1 MTQGTGGKILFAS
14 VHPPGRVPS
23 QRFRYEQ
30 YVPFLA
36 EHGFATTFAPLI
48 HPDEYGV
55 MYGGSRLAHKAWI
68 GARGIA
74 QRGRDLLRLRDFDV
88 VVVQREAIQFGT
100 ALFERATG
108 RARPRLVFDFDDAIW
123 LPNASSANSR
133 LAWLKNA
140 EKTSRIIEAS
150 DMVWAGNDFLADY
163 ARQFSSAVQV
173 VPTTID
179 TNQYVPVDRHEREGA
194 LTIGWSGSITTMEHF
209 KPFVPVLKRVRERLG
224 DRVRFELIG
233 DPTYR
238 EPQLGIVG
246 RAWSAATEVEDLKR
260 FDIGIM
266 PLPDDEWSRGKC
278 GLKGLQYMA
287 LAIPTVMSPVGVNS
301 KIITDGENG
310 LLAASED
317 EWVDKLAQLV
327 ESEGLRRR
335 LGLAGR
341 ATVEERYSVESQK
354 GRYIAFLRALAG
366 RSLA

>member
-1 MTQGTGGKILFAS
+1 MRQSPGGKILFAS

-23 QRFRYEQ
+23 QRFRFEQ

-36 EHGFATTFAPLI
+36 EHGLPTTFAPLI

-55 MYGGSRLAHKAWI
+55 MYGSRQLARKAWI
-68 GARGIA
+68 GARGVG

-100 ALFERATG
+100 ALFERAVS

-123 LPNASSANSR
+123 LANASRANSR

-163 ARQFSSAVQV
+163 ARQFSSAVEV

-179 TNQYVPVDRHEREGA
+179 TEQYVPVEGYGRGDP

-209 KPFVPVLKRVRERLG
+209 KPFVPVLKRVKERLG

-233 DPTYR
+233 DPSYR
-238 EPQLGIVG
+238 EPELGIVG

-260 FDIGIM
+260 FDIGVM

-301 KIITDGENG
+301 KIILDGENG
-310 LLAASED
+310 LLASGED
-317 EWVDKLAQLV
+317 EWVDKLARLV
-327 ESEGLRRR
+327 DSEDLRRR
-335 LGLAGR
+335 LGQAGR
-341 ATVEERYSVESQK
+341 ETVEQGYSVESQK
-354 GRYIAFLRALAG
+354 QRYLQYLQELAK
-366 RSLA
+366 